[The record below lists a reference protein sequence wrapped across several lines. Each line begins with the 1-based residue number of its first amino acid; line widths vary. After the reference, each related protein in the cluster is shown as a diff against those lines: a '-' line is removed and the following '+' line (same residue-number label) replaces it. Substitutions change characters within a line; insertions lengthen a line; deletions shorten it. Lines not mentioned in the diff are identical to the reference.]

1 MAFTEKKA
9 PTQFQFTKIGTRLEG
24 LLIGIQ
30 KVVVNG
36 KPVTQYMLEKYNE
49 GGRVTFLATAD
60 LAQKIERKDL
70 GHPITVEFAG
80 FRDDVVKNGNRMRN
94 FEVRVDYS
102 EGPGADHI
110 TDEDIPF

>member
-9 PTQFQFTKIGTRLEG
+9 PTQFTFTKVGTRLEG
-24 LLIGIQ
+24 VLIGIQ
-30 KVVVNG
+30 KVVVKG
-36 KPVTQYMLEKYNE
+36 KQVVQYTFEKYNG
-49 GGRVTFLATAD
+49 GGRVTCLATAD

-70 GHPITVEFAG
+70 GHPVIIELTG
-80 FRDDVVKNGNRMRN
+80 HRDDVVKNGNPMRV
-94 FEVRVDYS
+94 FDVRVDYD